1 MNIHRFEGTT
11 RPLTITSSR
20 RRFVGSLVASF
31 SLVALPVPRA
41 RAKKHNKQTRKR
53 RDAPAF
59 TAVTRTVRQPR
70 TQTFSNPDPITIPS
84 VGQAS
89 PYPSLIDVAGFTNGR
104 ILDINLTLHGFSHDF
119 PSDVDILLAAA
130 HVPGQN
136 ALVLSD
142 VGGITGVTDL
152 TLTLDDQA
160 PTELPP
166 GLASG
171 IFRPTN
177 LQGTFVDEFPAPAPT
192 PRGGAQLSAFKDSN
206 PNGSWQLFV
215 VDGISG
221 DGGSIAGG
229 WSLEITA
236 EVDVQVEE
244 QISVPGTKHK
254 KHKKRG
260 RR

>member
-1 MNIHRFEGTT
+1 MNIHHFEGTT

-31 SLVALPVPRA
+31 SLVALTVPRA

-84 VGQAS
+84 VGRAS
-89 PYPSLIDVAGFTNGR
+89 PYPSNIDVAGFTNGR
-104 ILDINLTLHGFSHDF
+104 ILDVNLTLHGFSHSF
-119 PSDVDILLAAA
+119 PRDIDILLAAA
-130 HVPGQN
+130 HLPGQN

-142 VGGITGVTDL
+142 VGDALNPASDL

-160 PTELPP
+160 AEELRTP
-166 GLASG
+166 LASG
-171 IFRPTN
+171 TFRPTN
-177 LQGTFVDEFPAPAPT
+177 LQDAFGDAFPAPAPT
-192 PRGGAQLSAFKDSN
+192 PRGSAQLSVFRDSN
-206 PNGSWQLFV
+206 PDGSWQLFV
-215 VDGISG
+215 VDGITG

-244 QISVPGTKHK
+244 QV
-254 KHKKRG
+254 
-260 RR
+260 